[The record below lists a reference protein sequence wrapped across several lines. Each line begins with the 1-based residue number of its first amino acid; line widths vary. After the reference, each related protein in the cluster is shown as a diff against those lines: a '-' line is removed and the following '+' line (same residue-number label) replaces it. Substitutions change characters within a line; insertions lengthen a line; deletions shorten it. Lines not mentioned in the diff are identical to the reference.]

1 MLRLLKI
8 ELTKLY
14 TNRFFKVL
22 GALWLFAF
30 ISIPVAFRYFLV
42 WIEKNEPMG
51 DNQFLKPDQWPIFD
65 FVDIWQNLA
74 YLYKMVT
81 IFICF
86 IVLASVTNEFDYK
99 TIRQNVIDGMSR
111 REWWLSKISFMLA
124 ISLLATVILATI
136 GLVVGYAYSPVTD
149 LEYVFRNIE
158 FMGAYFLQV
167 FYFLMFCFVIS
178 LMIKR
183 AGFAFAGIL
192 FYIYIFEPIVTVI
205 LTQKYELELLADCFP
220 IEAGWNLI
228 HLPFEKYLLM
238 YSQDYVA
245 WQDLGIAGTWMAFFL
260 LISYWLVNKRD
271 L

>member
-14 TNRFFKVL
+14 TNRFFRVL
-22 GALWLFAF
+22 GALWIFAF
-30 ISIPVAFRYFLV
+30 FTIPVAFNYFLE
-42 WIEKNEPMG
+42 WIQKNEPVG
-51 DNQFLKPDQWPIFD
+51 AEQFLKADQWPIFD

-111 REWWLSKISFMLA
+111 REFWLSKIVFMLG
-124 ISLLATVILATI
+124 ISMLATI
-136 GLVVGYAYSPVTD
+136 FLALIGFAVGYSLSPVT
-149 LEYVFRNIE
+149 EPEFVFRNIE

-167 FYFLMFCFVIS
+167 FYLLMFCFVVS
-178 LMIKR
+178 LLIKR
-183 AGFAFAGIL
+183 AGFAFASIL
-192 FYIYIFEPIVTVI
+192 FYIYILEPITTLI
-205 LTQKYELELLADCFP
+205 LSQKYKLELLADCFP
-220 IEAGWNLI
+220 SEAGWNLI
-228 HLPFEKYLLM
+228 RLPFEKYLLM
-238 YSQDYVA
+238 YSQDYVSY
-245 WQDLGIAGTWMAFFL
+245 QDLGIASVWLVIFL
-260 LISYWLVNKRD
+260 LVSYWLVNRRD